1 MFSHKRLRIRQR
13 LIISILIQ
21 SPHQCNKANK
31 RHIEGVGQTLKSRE
45 NLESSGLAVMY
56 VEFLKGS
63 VRDSTEKSGLVKSQ
77 QAFKGHAIAS
87 VWKFTCPSLNI

>member
-1 MFSHKRLRIRQR
+1 MEKLRFH
-13 LIISILIQ
+13 ILHAIWC
-21 SPHQCNKANK
+21 SKNK
-31 RHIEGVGQTLKSRE
+31 RNNDSSNKKHIEGVGQTLKSRE